1 MSLSYIYI
9 DQFSGRL
16 LSFDDF
22 VIVIF
27 QIRNHNQNTK
37 KLSILFL
44 FLKIKNPQKI
54 CKLKINKYNQ
64 QYIYS
69 IFILQQFH
77 PFHNHFQKK
86 KNSF

>member
-1 MSLSYIYI
+1 MTLSHIYIYIYIYIYI

-16 LSFDDF
+16 LSFHDF

-44 FLKIKNPQKI
+44 FLKIKNPQKM
-54 CKLKINKYNQ
+54 L
-64 QYIYS
+64 
-69 IFILQQFH
+69 
-77 PFHNHFQKK
+77 
-86 KNSF
+86 